1 MAKNVTEKNGSNEA
15 AGEQKV
21 ITKYD
26 RKVQKKKEEA
36 LKARKRKKIT
46 IFASIALAVVIIAGA
61 VTAVWV
67 TYDRVHH
74 EYIAVNNESVSEI
87 EFDFYYA
94 LTKQG
99 ILNQSLYGS
108 MSYLQYFQSY
118 MGYDAGKSDKSQEYT
133 ASKGHTWYDYFANV
147 TVSTIKEYKALLHLA
162 DENNFNYADGD
173 ADYKTFT
180 EDIASSADEEGMTVK
195 EYYKEVFGSH
205 ASESSLKKYIY
216 DYLKATAYQEQ
227 LRTELAAT
235 DDEIKA
241 YYDENRDNFDTV
253 DYRVLEVT
261 ARTEGDEAS
270 MAEAKGRAEEMLS
283 KVTDEESFV
292 ALCPDYATDEEAEKY
307 NEEGASLQSLI
318 SKSSLDSGLAEW
330 LFDAN
335 RSRGDK
341 TVIENQDDSVYYVL
355 YFLNRDYNTD
365 NDENIAAIVLSN
377 KYSEKMTP
385 YVDEMPVK
393 NVRNRIK
400 MLEN

>member
-1 MAKNVTEKNGSNEA
+1 MAKNVTEKNGSHE
-15 AGEQKV
+15 AGEKKV
-21 ITKYD
+21 VTKYD

-36 LKARKRKKIT
+36 LKAQKRKKIT
-46 IFASIALAVVIIAGA
+46 IFTAAALAVVIIAGA
-61 VTAVWV
+61 VTAVWF

-74 EYIAVNNESVSEI
+74 EYITVDNDSVSEI

-108 MSYLQYFQSY
+108 MTYAQYFQSY
-118 MGYDAGKSDKSQEYT
+118 MGYDTGKSDKSQEYT
-133 ASKGHTWYDYFANV
+133 GSEGNTWYDYFANV
-147 TVSTIKEYKALLHLA
+147 TVSTIKEYKALLNLA
-162 DENNFNYADGD
+162 AESSFNYTDAD

-180 EDIASSADEEGMTVK
+180 DDIAAAAEEEGMTVK
-195 EYYKEVFGSH
+195 EYYKEAFGGH
-205 ASESSLKKYIY
+205 ASESGLKEYIY
-216 DYLKATAYQEQ
+216 EYLKATAYQEQ

-241 YYDENRDNFDTV
+241 YYDENKDDFDTV

-261 ARTEGDEAS
+261 ARTEGDEES

-283 KVTDEESFV
+283 RVTDEDSFV

-307 NEEGASLQSLI
+307 NEEGESLQTLI
-318 SKSSLDSGLAEW
+318 SKSSLDSQLAEW
-330 LFDAN
+330 LFDAE
-335 RSRGDK
+335 RTSGDK
-341 TVIENQDDSVYYVL
+341 TVIENQDDSAYYVL
-355 YFLNRDYNTD
+355 YFLNRAYNSD

-385 YVDEMPVK
+385 YVNEMAVGNIK
-393 NVRNRIK
+393 NRIK
-400 MLEN
+400 MLEQ